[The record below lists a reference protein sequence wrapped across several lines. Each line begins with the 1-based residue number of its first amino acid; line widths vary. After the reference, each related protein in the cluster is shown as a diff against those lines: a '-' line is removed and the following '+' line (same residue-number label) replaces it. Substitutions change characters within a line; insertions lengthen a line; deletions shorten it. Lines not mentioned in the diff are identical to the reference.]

1 MKPRT
6 KQILTSLGLVLLL
19 VVVLAGIKI
28 AQFGAMAK
36 AGESYVPPPEAVT
49 TATVEPAKWQSKV
62 KAVGSLVAVQ
72 GVTLSSEVGGT
83 VREIKFKS
91 GDSVDKGDLLV
102 RLDAST
108 ERAALASGQASL
120 RLARLDLK
128 RAKQLRDSNVTSQSE
143 LDIAV
148 AREAEAAAAVQNAQA
163 ALAKKVLR
171 APFSGRLGIRQV
183 NLGEVL
189 EPGRP
194 IVTLQSYDPIYVDFF
209 VPQQALTHVVVGNKV
224 HLTSR
229 AFGDRI
235 WKGKVETVDAQV
247 DPNTRNVRVRALVG
261 NTDGKLLPG
270 MFGDIEVLRPQTRD
284 VLTIPGSAVLH
295 APYGDSVFI
304 VVDNEGQLTAEQ
316 RFIRLGER
324 RGDLVA
330 VESGLEAGQTVVSTG
345 AFKLRNGVS
354 VAVQNALAPAVDAD
368 PTPENE

>member
-19 VVVLAGIKI
+19 VAVLAGIKI

-49 TATVEPAKWQSKV
+49 TAKVESAQWQSKV

-83 VREIKFKS
+83 VREIAFKS
-91 GDSVDKGDLLV
+91 GDVVDKGELLV
-102 RLDAST
+102 RLDTST
-108 ERAALASGQASL
+108 ERAALASAQASL
-120 RLARLDLK
+120 GLTRLDLK
-128 RAKQLRDSNVTSQSE
+128 RAKQLREGNVTSESE

-148 AREAEAAAAVQNAQA
+148 AREAEAAAAVQSTQA
-163 ALAKKVLR
+163 AVAKKVLR

-209 VPQQALTHVVVGNKV
+209 VPQQALADVAVGNEV
-224 HLTSR
+224 RLTSR
-229 AFGDRI
+229 AFVDRS
-235 WKGKVETVDAQV
+235 WQGKVETIDAQV
-247 DPNTRNVRVRALVG
+247 DPNTRNVRVRALVR
-261 NTDGKLLPG
+261 NADGKLLPG
-270 MFGDIEVLRPQTRD
+270 MFGDVEVLRPQMRE
-284 VLTIPGSAVLH
+284 VLTIAGSAVLH
-295 APYGDSVFI
+295 APYGDSVF
-304 VVDNEGQLTAEQ
+304 VVIDKEGQLTAEQ

-330 VESGLEAGQTVVSTG
+330 VESGLEPGQTVVSTG
-345 AFKLRNGVS
+345 AFKLRNGVA
-354 VAVQNALAPAVDAD
+354 VAIHNALAPEVEAN
-368 PTPENE
+368 PNPENE